1 MKKISTL
8 SLGLL
13 ASLPAV
19 AEIDIEY
26 AGRAG
31 GDFRYFM
38 QDAAYPQQERT
49 QTSVFAEPEL
59 YTQWNNG
66 DDSLLFRPF
75 ARLDSKDNERT
86 HVDIRELQWLHVAD
100 DWETRVGI
108 GKVFW
113 GQAESV
119 HLVDIIN
126 QTDAVEAVDGEDK
139 LGQPMVNLRWY
150 GDWGTV
156 SAYLLPYFRE
166 RTFSGE
172 EGRMRPPLPI
182 AGDKAVY
189 ESDREQ
195 RHIDYALRWQRSLG
209 VWEIG
214 LSWFDGTTREPEL
227 LLPDE
232 NTGTQD
238 IRPYYAQIEQ
248 LGVDLLTVQGAWLW
262 KMEAIYRTGQSEDFG
277 ALVAGFEHTTV
288 GIFDTQY
295 DLGVLMEY
303 QFDERENNFFA
314 TAQNDLMTGVR
325 WVWNDIDGTEVLAGY
340 VQDLD
345 NFDTYSAFIE
355 ASSRI
360 TDNWRWS
367 LDAYF
372 FSSDTQDDTYYFIRR
387 DDHLQFTLEYFF

>member
-1 MKKISTL
+1 MNKTVTFC
-8 SLGLL
+8 LGML
-13 ASLPAV
+13 AAMPAF
-19 AEIDIEY
+19 AEIEF

-38 QDAAYPQQERT
+38 QDPAYPEQERK
-49 QTSVFAEPEL
+49 QLSVFAEPEF
-59 YTQWNNG
+59 YTQWNSG
-66 DDSLLFRPF
+66 DDSLLVKPF
-75 ARLDSKDNERT
+75 LRYDSVDDNRT
-86 HVDIRELQWLHVAD
+86 HVDMRELMWLHVAD

-150 GDWGTV
+150 NDYGTF
-156 SAYLLPYFRE
+156 SAYILPYFRE
-166 RTFSGE
+166 RTFSDN

-182 AGDKAVY
+182 DGSAAVY
-189 ESDREQ
+189 ESDDEE
-195 RHIDYALRWQRSLG
+195 RHIDYAFRWQRSLG
-209 VWEIG
+209 MWEVG
-214 LSWFDGTTREPEL
+214 LSYFDGTTREPEL
-227 LLPDE
+227 LEPDLTTE
-232 NTGTQD
+232 SPV

-248 LGVDLLTVQGAWLW
+248 VGVDVLTVQGAWLW
-262 KMEAIYRTGQSEDFG
+262 KMEAIYRTGQQEDFG

-288 GIFDTQY
+288 GVFDTQY

-303 QFDERENNFFA
+303 QFDERENNYFA
-314 TAQNDLMTGVR
+314 IAQNDLMAGLR
-325 WVWNDIDGTEVLAGY
+325 WVWNDIDGTEVLTGF

-345 NFDTYSAFIE
+345 NTDTYSAFIE

-372 FSSDTQDDTYYFIRR
+372 FASDTPDDTYYFIRR